1 MKIINNAASD
11 RYTGTGMVVS
21 GNNFRSTR
29 ESGVQ
34 IKTAIEENVAQYGII
49 FTQQLNAGV
58 IS

>member
-34 IKTAIEENVAQYGII
+34 KKTAIEENVAQYGII
-49 FTQQLNAGV
+49 FK
-58 IS
+58 